1 MHDVPLYIDTVSKL
15 FVLFG
20 TVYSL
25 VYFFIFILEHLLYE
39 TILMHAV
46 CFSWQPIPI
55 SALFSLNVL
64 HAYRQTYICT
74 VWYNTFASILPL
86 LNSIMQSSNI
96 WESMIVC
103 SCYLHFLSVLFICIM
118 SPLLSTLLSETF
130 QACVP
135 YFILTFLIHS
145 STIIWFISHIS
156 VHLLFISLY
165 LCHYR
170 LCLVLFHIFSHTA
183 TFDLFISL
191 CTYITSSF
199 WSLPILLCSKIPLA
213 IFLSLV
219 SLLYVKL
226 VLHMALLSISLLLQ
240 TFLASALLCIFLVS
254 LFMQAL
260 SYPQQCC
267 QRVRSSEK

>member
-1 MHDVPLYIDTVSKL
+1 MRKYDSVFMLSSLSFSTVHMHNVSL
-15 FVLFG
+15 
-20 TVYSL
+20 T
-25 VYFFIFILEHLLYE
+25 
-39 TILMHAV
+39 
-46 CFSWQPIPI
+46 
-55 SALFSLNVL
+55 
-64 HAYRQTYICT
+64 
-74 VWYNTFASILPL
+74 
-86 LNSIMQSSNI
+86 
-96 WESMIVC
+96 
-103 SCYLHFLSVLFICIM
+103 LHFTVRNISGLCS
-118 SPLLSTLLSETF
+118 LLHINFSYSFFNYNLIYITYEYLCTF
-130 QACVP
+130 
-135 YFILTFLIHS
+135 T
-145 STIIWFISHIS
+145 
-156 VHLLFISLY
+156 FISLY

-191 CTYITSSF
+191 CMYITSSF
-199 WSLPILLCSKIPLA
+199 CSLPILLCSKIPLA